1 MEGVAAL
8 PADQESVLGPDH
20 PDIWSTGST
29 IADPRKHIAT
39 QPDSPEDG
47 DMKILQYRVDT
58 QLARLLAEGYRSSE
72 AALKEL
78 VDNAWDADAETV
90 RIDLPAPMTQ
100 GPIVIDDDGSGMT
113 EAELQREYLL
123 IASDR
128 TQRRGTL
135 TTKKKRRA
143 KGRKGI
149 GKFAGLMAA
158 QTMRLETWA
167 RGQKSSFAL
176 SATDY
181 QAASDIEQLKIPVV
195 SEPDASRSHGT
206 VITLADLNQSLAF
219 PDPDTLRQLLLQDY
233 GREDDFRILVD
244 GKPLDVD
251 DVQGTF
257 SVHDDQLPRV
267 GPVKL
272 RFSIS
277 EGKRGLRQPGIS
289 VRVGG
294 KVVGKPEFFGL
305 DEADDFPRKLLN
317 KLYGEIEAD
326 GLLDHVTADWG
337 ALIENSE
344 LKAEVQRYV
353 EPIIRE
359 RFREVYARDI
369 NLAQARLQRQV
380 NERLAAL
387 PEYKRAFADRAIKK
401 ILGKYHGEPES
412 KVESM
417 VSVLL
422 EAVERTDYRAVFDHL
437 HEARPSDVAT
447 LAESLSDFGLAEL
460 AIIAEQARSRMAMLD
475 QLEALCRDRATL
487 EKQVHE
493 ALEANLWVFGLEYS
507 FFSSNKTLK
516 RQVEEQLDKR
526 YTGNRADRRPDL
538 LLTAN
543 YADAYL
549 LIEFKRPTHTLTY
562 EDYQQATRYRND
574 LGPYVHAD
582 IRILVI
588 GGDKG
593 AAVRNERTLEPDTE
607 LLVYD
612 QVIAR
617 ARNQL
622 QWLLKELTSKR

>member
-1 MEGVAAL
+1 M
-8 PADQESVLGPDH
+8 S
-20 PDIWSTGST
+20 
-29 IADPRKHIAT
+29 
-39 QPDSPEDG
+39 
-47 DMKILQYRVDT
+47 ILQYRVDA

-78 VDNAWDADAETV
+78 VDNAWDADAERV
-90 RIDLPAPMTQ
+90 CIMLPAPMTQ

-128 TQRRGTL
+128 TQRRGEL

-167 RGQKSSFAL
+167 RDHKSSFTLAA
-176 SATDY
+176 SDY
-181 QAASDIEQLKIPVV
+181 QAASDIAQLEIPVY
-195 SEPDASRSHGT
+195 SEPDASRHTGT
-206 VITLADLNQSLAF
+206 VITLTELNQNLAF
-219 PDPDTLRQLLLQDY
+219 PDPDKLRQLLLQDY
-233 GREDDFRILVD
+233 GREDDFCILVND
-244 GKPLDVD
+244 KPLDVD

-257 SVHDDQLPRV
+257 SEHSEQLPQV
-267 GPVKL
+267 GHVKL

-277 EGKRGLRQPGIS
+277 DGKCGLRQPGIS
-289 VRVGG
+289 IRVGG

-305 DEADDFPRKLLN
+305 NEADDFPRKLLS

-344 LKAEVQRYV
+344 LKAEVRRYA

-359 RFREVYARDI
+359 RFKEVFARDI
-369 NLAQARLQRQV
+369 NLAQARLQRRV

-387 PEYKRAFADRAIKK
+387 PEYKRGFADRAIKK
-401 ILGKYHGEPES
+401 ILGKYYGEPES

-422 EAVERTDYRAVFDHL
+422 EAVERTDYRAILDHL
-437 HEARPSDVAT
+437 HEASASDVAA
-447 LAESLSDFGLAEL
+447 LAESLSEFGLAEL
-460 AIIAEQARSRMAMLD
+460 AIIAEQARGRMSMLD
-475 QLEALCRDRATL
+475 HLDALCRDPTTL

-516 RQVEEQLDKR
+516 RQVEDLLGKH
-526 YTGNRADRRPDL
+526 YTGQRGDRRPDL
-538 LLTAN
+538 LLAMN
-543 YADAYL
+543 YANAYL
-549 LIEFKRPTHTLTY
+549 LIEFKRPNHTLTFD
-562 EDYQQATRYRND
+562 DYQQSTRYRND
-574 LGPYVHAD
+574 LAPYAEAD
-582 IRILVI
+582 MRILVI
-588 GGDKG
+588 GGGKG
-593 AAVRNERTLEPDTE
+593 PDVRDQSNLERNTA

-612 QVIAR
+612 QLIAR

-622 QWLLKELTSKR
+622 EWLLKELAQ